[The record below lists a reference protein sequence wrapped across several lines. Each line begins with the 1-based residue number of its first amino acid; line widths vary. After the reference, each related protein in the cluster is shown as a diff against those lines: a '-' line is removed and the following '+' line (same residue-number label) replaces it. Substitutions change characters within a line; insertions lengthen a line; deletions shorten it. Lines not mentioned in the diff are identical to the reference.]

1 MKRKEKFIQSVL
13 NLESLIVLKFLE
25 NYLNFLKF
33 RKIMLLKNNFIVFP
47 QSIHH
52 S

>member
-13 NLESLIVLKFLE
+13 NLESLIILKILE
-25 NYLNFLKF
+25 NYLKFLKF
-33 RKIMLLKNNFIVFP
+33 RKIMLLKNNFIIFS